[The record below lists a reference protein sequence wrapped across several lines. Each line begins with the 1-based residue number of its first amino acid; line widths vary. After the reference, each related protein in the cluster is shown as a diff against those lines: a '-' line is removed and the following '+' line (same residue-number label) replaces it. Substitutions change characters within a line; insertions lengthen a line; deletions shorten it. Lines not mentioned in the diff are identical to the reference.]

1 MANNALKTTLKTDL
15 IELIRGNIAESSN
28 YYLFVSRASPYTDVA
43 ATTSVLESDTNP
55 PSLGESSRNVYDTFR
70 NILFI
75 KRIRPDNM
83 RLIVPRVDWESG
95 QVYTAYT
102 ETTDMAGEPFYVMT
116 TDYNVYKCMGSN
128 GSSDI
133 MPTGKSS
140 HVVTLSDGYS
150 WKYLYTIPEDFL
162 SFVTLEYI
170 PVYLADERFP
180 EQKQVQTT
188 AQPGSIDSVSINPS
202 LSPTFDKI
210 YRTDRFIT
218 NNNTDMQTQLGFQAN
233 LAGTTHISFNTTGE
247 QDDPAVGF
255 WNDYAIHITSG
266 AGIGQYFRIVNFKK
280 GGVGNSYFYA
290 DVYPAISRD
299 LVAVADSNPTDAT
312 KFKIVPYVVV
322 DGDGDDAIVVPTTSN
337 AKKITGLSIVNSGS
351 QYTYAQ
357 PRVVTENANISIG
370 SAVGLLNASM
380 SSSLSTPLGH
390 GSSAIREFGSANL
403 MMVVEIEDNENG
415 KLSVRN
421 DYRQFGILKSP
432 YLFGGETYAGS
443 EEDVAL
449 KALVKKQPSKDDLYD
464 AETFII
470 GNSVIGKE
478 THATARILNSESIPG
493 SRFHRLYLTDVVG
506 NFRFANDASLFS
518 RVYFDDTFVG
528 TLATGDNAFQ
538 YTGTVGVTLSAAGI
552 VISYDLT
559 EGDLLL
565 DTTFGAF
572 ATGKSIYF
580 TAGSTLQS
588 SSILDVDE
596 DLGELLGQVT
606 FGATSGS
613 EFLTFGGDE
622 IFGRMGSTS
631 LVPVVVE
638 DVGEYRLTTKV
649 TLVSSGSPYN
659 DGVVM
664 GSAALDGT
672 LTQTNST
679 TLKKVTGTVIDF
691 TVAGGLGLT
700 GIVHLSNVTGTFN
713 TSNALVFTPYG
724 TTADANI
731 TSTTINT
738 IENSEVTIGSGELL
752 YIENVRPISRN
763 LEQFEEFKIV
773 IGF

>member
-28 YYLFVSRASPYTDVA
+28 YYLFVSRSSPYTDVA
-43 ATTSVLESDTNP
+43 STTSVLESDTNP

-95 QVYTAYT
+95 EVYTAYT
-102 ETTDMAGEPFYVMT
+102 ETTDMAGEPFYAMT

-128 GSSDI
+128 GSSNI

-188 AQPGSIDSVSINPS
+188 AQPGSIDSVSINAS

-210 YRTDRFIT
+210 YRTDRFLT
-218 NNNTDMQTQLGFQAN
+218 NNNTDMQAQLGFQAN

-280 GGVGNSYFYA
+280 GGAGNSYFYA

-322 DGDGDDAIVVPTTSN
+322 DGDGDDAVVVPTTST

-357 PRVVTENANISIG
+357 PRVVTENASISIG

-464 AETFII
+464 AETFVI

-518 RVYFDDTFVG
+518 RVYFDDTFAG
-528 TLATGDNAFQ
+528 TLVTGDNAFQ
-538 YTGTVGVTLSAAGI
+538 YTGTVGVTLSAAGT

-572 ATGKSIYF
+572 TAGKSIYF

-606 FGATSGS
+606 FGVTSGS

-622 IFGRMGSTS
+622 VFGRMGSTS

-649 TLVSSGSPYN
+649 TIVSSGSPYN

-691 TVAGGLGLT
+691 TVAGGLGMT
-700 GIVHLSNVTGTFN
+700 GVVHLSNVTGTFN